1 MVGGLRAMTTRQLP
15 PNCEEVITMLRTVL
29 SQCTYPDL
37 DLSTEED
44 AHTLLA
50 RRQCAEAAM
59 HRLEIEL
66 GFREHRLRRKKTKH
80 HAVESD
86 NRGAPLNVAPLAR
99 GQYLLIK
106 LEQSKRSCHRY
117 DRIHPV
123 NGHYLP
129 CVLCRRSSCR
139 ERLQQTAPLFD
150 HLVGTSD
157 QRVWNSDAER
167 LGCLEVDR
175 KLNFGGLLD
184 RYIHRLLPL
193 RIRPAKMPRS
203 R

>member
-106 LEQSKRSCHRY
+106 LEQPKRSCHRY
-117 DRIHPV
+117 DRIHPSADIICHACYV
-123 NGHYLP
+123 AEVPNNRHRGRQVRRITSTDPPP
-129 CVLCRRSSCR
+129 CRCRPASRRRLCRVSLILRPR
-139 ERLQQTAPLFD
+139 PQP
-150 HLVGTSD
+150 
-157 QRVWNSDAER
+157 
-167 LGCLEVDR
+167 
-175 KLNFGGLLD
+175 
-184 RYIHRLLPL
+184 HR
-193 RIRPAKMPRS
+193 RP
-203 R
+203 